1 MSVFSAAYSQPLSL
15 SAAIDIGLKNN
26 PGIKAYTQKV
36 NASKGRFLSGVSLPQ
51 PELSVTNDYVP
62 QGRNIHNFGEQSVG
76 ISQSIEFPI
85 TYFFRGSKYSIE
97 REIAENDL
105 VIAKLGVIFNIKK
118 SYFNVLA
125 RQEQMKIAR
134 ENLVIAQDFVKK
146 AEMRYSVGEC
156 TNLEKLTAKINYTE
170 VLNAVEIRNN
180 HLSIA
185 IAELNS
191 AMGYGKNDSKIYFL
205 TDELSFVPLDL
216 TPYRLLDISASVN
229 PLLKADKLRVDSYSA
244 DKSIAWSSILPNFN
258 LAYFNKQVSDDSKSF
273 YGASISIGIPIWF
286 MLDQSGKIQEAS
298 SNLYAAKSDLQTTS
312 NEVYAKTQAAF
323 AEFKHAEK
331 QVLLFINDIL
341 PQAEEICRTAAKSYE
356 AGEIT
361 YMEYLQA
368 QQTLTGSKG
377 SCVDALLSYNL
388 SIVTIEET
396 IGKTLQ

>member
-244 DKSIAWSSILPNFN
+244 DKSIACSSI
-258 LAYFNKQVSDDSKSF
+258 
-273 YGASISIGIPIWF
+273 
-286 MLDQSGKIQEAS
+286 
-298 SNLYAAKSDLQTTS
+298 
-312 NEVYAKTQAAF
+312 
-323 AEFKHAEK
+323 
-331 QVLLFINDIL
+331 
-341 PQAEEICRTAAKSYE
+341 
-356 AGEIT
+356 
-361 YMEYLQA
+361 
-368 QQTLTGSKG
+368 
-377 SCVDALLSYNL
+377 
-388 SIVTIEET
+388 
-396 IGKTLQ
+396 